1 MSLKNY
7 SHEDIKKMS
16 MIEISNLV
24 LSDKKETIPFKELF
38 DEIASL
44 KEFTD
49 DQKTDYIAQFYTDIN
64 IDGRFVNTGSNH
76 WGLKRWYPVK
86 EVIKE
91 TQPTPKQ
98 KTKKKAAKKQKP
110 ESIEEDETEENLDSL
125 EELTGDF
132 SSLDGKDDVD
142 EDVEEFDVFADELD
156 EIDEGFDDEEDED
169 EYEEEEEV
177 K

>member
-1 MSLKNY
+1 
-7 SHEDIKKMS
+7 MS

-49 DQKTDYIAQFYTDIN
+49 EQKTDYIAQFYTDIN

-86 EVIKE
+86 EVMKE

-98 KTKKKAAKKQKP
+98 KTKMKPAKKQKR
-110 ESIEEDETEENLDSL
+110 SEEHTS
-125 EELTGDF
+125 ELQ
-132 SSLDGKDDVD
+132 SR
-142 EDVEEFDVFADELD
+142 FDLV
-156 EIDEGFDDEEDED
+156 
-169 EYEEEEEV
+169 
-177 K
+177 